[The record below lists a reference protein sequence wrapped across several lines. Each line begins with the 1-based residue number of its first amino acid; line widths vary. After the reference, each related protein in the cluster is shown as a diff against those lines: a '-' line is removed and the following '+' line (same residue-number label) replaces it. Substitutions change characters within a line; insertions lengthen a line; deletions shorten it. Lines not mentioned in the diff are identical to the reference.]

1 MENPGPGPG
10 PGRDGPDPGP
20 GRDLH
25 FVPVPVPVPA
35 GIKVIPARSR
45 PGWNFCPGR
54 PLIYI
59 YTYHRSLAGRILI
72 SLAHASDIKIYP
84 SRALAREGYI
94 FVEHAGLEEPECY
107 TKFIPRGEDDIVYIH
122 DRELFE

>member
-1 MENPGPGPG
+1 MMIMIFNCVLMKMASSWLKLIGW
-10 PGRDGPDPGP
+10 
-20 GRDLH
+20 
-25 FVPVPVPVPA
+25 
-35 GIKVIPARSR
+35 SR
-45 PGWNFCPGR
+45 VV
-54 PLIYI
+54 I
-59 YTYHRSLAGRILI
+59 YTYHRSLAGRIFI